1 MPFTK
6 TFHGFIENTTDSLLI
21 IEACRKGLLP
31 TINRRLIERERSSI
45 KSGTIIVFDET
56 ESGNPPWSVLRKTV
70 TANNIEH
77 LQIGIKRWTD
87 GFLWSPSRILGSFLV
102 YRELENRE
110 NRKIENDYSY
120 SATTRVISDITDK
133 TNISLIQQRER
144 ALVGS
149 LTTSNTT
156 YNFKKEGL
164 IKKTIRIMVNGNFLH
179 IVNYYNKH
187 DALNNLLPT
196 PSASP
201 ELACLQ
207 ISADLMPHVQGQYS
221 SICSSAN
228 TETTMTNKRFRPS
241 DCRQQSYQLNRD
253 EGREY
258 NVNYSSLVYSSFT
271 KTSVEL
277 EDHLYHQPTLGIT
290 RPAFD
295 ATACHYSKK
304 RNKTSHDNLPLSL
317 SPTPS
322 PPMIVSASPSPTSGD
337 TTTLADR
344 FNQFYFQSSTNVSQ
358 QSSIR
363 SSGSSTPFDFTY
375 SLRRTTAYN
384 N

>member
-70 TANNIEH
+70 TANNLEH
-77 LQIGIKRWTD
+77 LLIGIKRWTD

-228 TETTMTNKRFRPS
+228 TETTITNKRFRPS

-271 KTSVEL
+271 RTSVEL

-295 ATACHYSKK
+295 ATTCHYSKK

-322 PPMIVSASPSPTSGD
+322 PPMIVSASPSPSGE

-375 SLRRTTAYN
+375 SLRRTPAYN